1 MEFCFLTDGKYWS
14 IFQLQELF
22 IEISM
27 VFLVLWLKIFKAFP
41 LLVKEDGRNTLKVF
55 GGGVRQRSNSVTDC
69 EGKEAILWQIV
80 IQKYF

>member
-1 MEFCFLTDGKYWS
+1 
-14 IFQLQELF
+14 
-22 IEISM
+22 M

-69 EGKEAILWQIV
+69 EGKEAIL
-80 IQKYF
+80 